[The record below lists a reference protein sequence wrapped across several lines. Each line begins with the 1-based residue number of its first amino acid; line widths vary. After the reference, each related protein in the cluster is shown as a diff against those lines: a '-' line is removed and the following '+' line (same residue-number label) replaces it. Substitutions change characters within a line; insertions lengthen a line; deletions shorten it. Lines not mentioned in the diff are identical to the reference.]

1 MVKYYPHS
9 TKMSE
14 VLVVNPTG
22 SWDVRRRTTISL
34 PEPVLNYL
42 RSIIERRSLQ
52 DLVLD
57 AVVDHFEI
65 SQKDCARK

>member
-1 MVKYYPHS
+1 
-9 TKMSE
+9 MSMS
-14 VLVVNPTG
+14 LVVNPTG

-42 RSIIERRSLQ
+42 RIKSIIERRSLQ

-57 AVVDHFEI
+57 AVVDYFGI
-65 SQKDCARK
+65 NQKGCEKT

>member
-1 MVKYYPHS
+1 
-9 TKMSE
+9 MS
-14 VLVVNPTG
+14 LVVNPTG

-42 RSIIERRSLQ
+42 RVKSIIERRSLQ

-57 AVVDHFEI
+57 AVVDHFGI
-65 SQKDCARK
+65 SQKNDSKI

>member
-1 MVKYYPHS
+1 
-9 TKMSE
+9 MS
-14 VLVVNPTG
+14 LAVNITG

-42 RSIIERRSLQ
+42 RIKSIIERRSLQ

-57 AVVDHFEI
+57 AVLDHFGI
-65 SQKDCARK
+65 NQKGCAKT